1 MKESASI
8 SQNLK
13 WVGSQ
18 GNCTGLVLEDIQF
31 PGAKEYFCGGALS
44 GESSNCSPQA
54 CHLNASVAAVR
65 AADAKR
71 QQHLQQH
78 QLAPAAR

>member
-1 MKESASI
+1 MVLCGRLNERERF

-54 CHLNASVAAVR
+54 CHLNASSGASG
-65 AADAKR
+65 
-71 QQHLQQH
+71 
-78 QLAPAAR
+78 